1 LLFYNKNKGFINKP
15 KKYYK
20 MNNENKH
27 LKIGFLSFYYP
38 HLGGSGIITSRL
50 ARHLAK
56 KGHEVHFIGYDTDD
70 NPSEMENLGI
80 QLHRVR
86 KVDYPCM
93 KNEPYVW
100 TLASRLCEVHKKI
113 GLDLVH
119 ANYAIPHAL
128 VAYAAREQL
137 KMEGMDLPYV
147 VTGHGSDI
155 HTNGFKIDVNPILQ
169 LALNQADALTFVSR
183 DLQKIAEEN
192 LGITKES
199 TYIPNFVETDV
210 FYKKSTN
217 LRERLGI
224 PKRAFVIGHVSNFT
238 PIKQVYNFG
247 YLAEHLAQGGILTN
261 IYFLMCGDGRDRA
274 ILEERV
280 EKIGASDHFRFTG
293 RLDVREVND
302 VYNAMDVFLLPS
314 GHEGNPLSLL
324 EAMACQVPVIGANV
338 GGIEEIIR
346 DPNVGV
352 LFESGNIPSLMNTI
366 DTLRN
371 NPRLSHEM
379 GENGLKRVMSNYS
392 IGGVMNQ
399 YWEIYMSLLNKT
411 GKKKEGVL

>member
-1 LLFYNKNKGFINKP
+1 
-15 KKYYK
+15 

-38 HLGGSGIITSRL
+38 HLGGSGIVTSRL

-100 TLASRLCEVHKKI
+100 TLASRLCKVHKKI

-119 ANYAIPHAL
+119 ANYAVPHAL
-128 VAYAAREQL
+128 AAYAAREQL
-137 KMEGMDLPYV
+137 KMEGIHLPYV
-147 VTGHGSDI
+147 ATGHGSDI
-155 HTNGFKIDVNPILQ
+155 HTNGVKDDVNPILQ
-169 LALNQADALTFVSR
+169 LALNQADALTFVSK
-183 DLQKIAEEN
+183 DLQKIAEEE

-199 TYIPNFVETDV
+199 THIPNFVETDV
-210 FYKKSTN
+210 FYKKSTD
-217 LRERLGI
+217 LRKRLEI
-224 PKRAFVIGHVSNFT
+224 PERAFVIGHVSNFT
-238 PIKQVYNFG
+238 PIKQVYHFG

-274 ILEERV
+274 ALEERV
-280 EKIGASDHFRFTG
+280 EKIGASNHFRFTG
-293 RLDVREVND
+293 RLDVQEMND
-302 VYNAMDVFLLPS
+302 VYNTMDVLLLPS
-314 GHEGNPLSLL
+314 GHEGNPLALL

-346 DPNVGV
+346 DPNVGF
-352 LFESGNIPSLMNTI
+352 LFESGDIPSLMNTI

-371 NPRLSHEM
+371 DPGLGHKM
-379 GENGLKRVMSNYS
+379 GKKGLKKVMANYS
-392 IGGVMNQ
+392 VDNIMDR
-399 YWEIYMSLLNKT
+399 YWKTYMSVLSKTRKENK
-411 GKKKEGVL
+411 GVS

>member
-1 LLFYNKNKGFINKP
+1 MG
-15 KKYYK
+15 
-20 MNNENKH
+20 
-27 LKIGFLSFYYP
+27 
-38 HLGGSGIITSRL
+38 
-50 ARHLAK
+50 
-56 KGHEVHFIGYDTDD
+56 
-70 NPSEMENLGI
+70 NLGI

-100 TLASRLCEVHKKI
+100 TLASRLCKVHKEI

-119 ANYAIPHAL
+119 ANYAVPHAL
-128 VAYAAREQL
+128 AAYAAREQL
-137 KMEGMDLPYV
+137 KMEGIHLPYV
-147 VTGHGSDI
+147 ATGHGSDI
-155 HTNGFKIDVNPILQ
+155 HTNGVKDDVNPILQ
-169 LALNQADALTFVSR
+169 LALNQADALTFVSK
-183 DLQKIAEEN
+183 DLQKIAEKE

-217 LRERLGI
+217 LRKRLGI

-238 PIKQVYNFG
+238 PVKQVYNFG
-247 YLAEHLAQGGILTN
+247 YLAEHLAQGGILDN
-261 IYFLMCGDGRDRA
+261 IYFLMCGDGRKKVD
-274 ILEERV
+274 LEERV
-280 EKIGASDHFRFTG
+280 EKIGASDHFKFTG
-293 RLDVREVND
+293 RLDVREMND

-338 GGIEEIIR
+338 GGIQEVINGF
-346 DPNVGV
+346 DVGF
-352 LFESGNIPSLMNTI
+352 LFEPGKIPHLMNII

-371 NPRLSHEM
+371 NPELGYKM
-379 GENGLKRVMSNYS
+379 GKNGLKKVMNDYS
-392 IGGVMNQ
+392 IDNVMDK

-411 GKKKEGVL
+411 RKENEEVL